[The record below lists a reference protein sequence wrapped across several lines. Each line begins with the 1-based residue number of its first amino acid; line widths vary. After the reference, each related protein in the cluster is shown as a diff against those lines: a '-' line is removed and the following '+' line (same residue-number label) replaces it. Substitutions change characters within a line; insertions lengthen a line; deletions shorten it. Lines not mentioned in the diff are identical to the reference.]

1 MKEVT
6 FLGLGY
12 IGLPTAL
19 ICASA
24 KQKVLGFDID
34 NKKVS
39 ELSAGTFQF
48 DETDI
53 QALYQQNLGCNIS
66 SLLVV

>member
-24 KQKVLGFDID
+24 EQKVFGFDVD
-34 NKKVS
+34 NMNAA
-39 ELSAGTFQF
+39 LTATFHF
-48 DETDI
+48 
-53 QALYQQNLGCNIS
+53 
-66 SLLVV
+66 